1 MGMSLSW
8 SRGLVYD
15 KKAKPFEE
23 TVDDSLRTDGHF
35 LSPGHMSTEDRQE
48 EFRFRSGIVRNYPL
62 WPVALFFVSV
72 IFRSSH

>member
-8 SRGLVYD
+8 LSVLVYD

-23 TVDDSLRTDGHF
+23 TVTVSLRTDGHF

-48 EFRFRSGIVRNYPL
+48 AFLFRTGIVRNYPL
-62 WPVALFFVSV
+62 
-72 IFRSSH
+72 